1 MRIELITIK
10 ETGITTAI
18 VYNNTI
24 GGLVMDTQSILPS
37 SLFPQAFLKNE
48 GEDEHTSA
56 RNSDVEG
63 NRQHRLQRLNEL
75 ASDTYHPDRD
85 DKRESVGS
93 TTEMAFQSYA
103 TRTSHSA
110 DIEVRTQEG
119 DIVTISLNELAEN
132 SQSALQARDGNN
144 SLSVYS
150 KSSSYSS
157 SFSLSI
163 EGDLNEDE
171 LKSIN
176 DLIKKM
182 TKVSD
187 KFFDGNI
194 AGAFK
199 HASKIGFNTEQIAGF
214 SMDLN
219 RERSVQAIS
228 AYQQTTRPEQNIN
241 TDLLEQANEFLA
253 ETKDFLADAN
263 AMLDFLEQPKK
274 GFDDLFS
281 GVGQM
286 YQEENPAVDNLDQR
300 AFLDMIQNISSNV
313 FNGDEE

>member
-10 ETGITTAI
+10 EAGITTAI

-24 GGLVMDTQSILPS
+24 GSLVMDTQSILPS
-37 SLFPQAFLKNE
+37 SLFPQAFLKNDA
-48 GEDEHTSA
+48 EDEYTSTQ
-56 RNSDVEG
+56 NEDVEG
-63 NRQHRLQRLNEL
+63 NRHHRLQRLNEL
-75 ASDTYHPDRD
+75 ASDTYHPDRH

-93 TTEMAFQSYA
+93 MTEIAFQSYA
-103 TRTSHSA
+103 SRTSHLA

-119 DIVTISLNELAEN
+119 DIVTISLNELSEN
-132 SQSALQARDGNN
+132 SQSELQGKQGNS
-144 SLSVYS
+144 SLSAYS
-150 KSSSYSS
+150 ESSSYSS

-228 AYQQTTRPEQNIN
+228 AYQQTTRPEEHIN

-253 ETKDFLADAN
+253 ETKDFLSDAN

-286 YQEENPAVDNLDQR
+286 HHEENPAVDNLDQQ

-313 FNGDEE
+313 FSGAEK